1 MNIQIN
7 WLDIAPSPALEDEI
21 QKRFEKLQQFC
32 DEITAAYISID
43 QIHRSHGRTHSYNV
57 TLELHVPDTEIVVS
71 HHPGGEATLHD
82 LYLLLHRTFDTARRQ
97 LQDYV
102 RIRQGKIKRHVPQLT
117 RSRTRAYPPDTN
129 RVEQHQKNLG
139 HIDERSSD

>member
-43 QIHRSHGRTHSYNV
+43 QPHRSHRRVHSYNV
-57 TLELHVPDTEIVVS
+57 TLELHVPNKKIVVS

-82 LYLLLHRTFDTARRQ
+82 LYSLLHRTFDAARRQ

-102 RIRQGKIKRHVPQLT
+102 RIRQGKVKQHVPQPT
-117 RSRTRAYPPDTN
+117 PDQQEQSPDTN
-129 RVEQHQKNLG
+129 SVEANIRKT
-139 HIDERSSD
+139 